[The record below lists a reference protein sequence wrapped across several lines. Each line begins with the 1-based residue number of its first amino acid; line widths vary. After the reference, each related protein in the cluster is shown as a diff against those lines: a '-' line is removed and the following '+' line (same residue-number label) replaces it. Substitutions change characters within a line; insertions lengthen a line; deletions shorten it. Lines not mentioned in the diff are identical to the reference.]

1 MDFGRISHW
10 VKAVGSLSDKF
21 RGTTVVYRPP
31 YWCGMFKIIFACICI
46 CIQHLR
52 SRFIDILNKLRLSQ
66 NVLNERHI
74 VPSDRF
80 CRHTCQS
87 GLLLSAWTS
96 RSRHVLSCQLTE
108 WLDDAE
114 LTGFELTS
122 KITKSPSE
130 PDLLLASI
138 LMGPKALQWAPIMA
152 HLSCTVLYAG
162 SWEASSS
169 GTTLELAVT
178 GIRPEYGA
186 IPTYQLM

>member
-1 MDFGRISHW
+1 LYIGRLTGAECS
-10 VKAVGSLSDKF
+10 KLDSLA
-21 RGTTVVYRPP
+21 YA
-31 YWCGMFKIIFACICI
+31 FALNIT
-46 CIQHLR
+46 R
-52 SRFIDILNKLRLSQ
+52 SCLIDIFDELCLSQ
-66 NVLNERHI
+66 NILHKRHI

-80 CRHTCQS
+80 CRHTRKS
-87 GLLLSAWTS
+87 SLLVSTWTS
-96 RSRHVLSCQLTE
+96 RSCHILNRQL
-108 WLDDAE
+108 AE
-114 LTGFELTS
+114 PKTNLNKLTGFELTS

-130 PDLLLASI
+130 PDLLLASTR
-138 LMGPKALQWAPIMA
+138 MGPKALQWAPIMA

>member
-1 MDFGRISHW
+1 LYIGRLASAECS
-10 VKAVGSLSDKF
+10 KLYSLA
-21 RGTTVVYRPP
+21 YA
-31 YWCGMFKIIFACICI
+31 FALSIT
-46 CIQHLR
+46 R
-52 SRFIDILNKLRLSQ
+52 SCFIDIFDELCLSQ
-66 NVLNERHI
+66 DILYKRHI

-87 GLLLSAWTS
+87 SLLVSVWTS
-96 RSRHVLSCQLTE
+96 RSCHILKRQL
-108 WLDDAE
+108 AE
-114 LTGFELTS
+114 LKTNLNKVTGFELTS

-130 PDLLLASI
+130 PDLLLASTR
-138 LMGPKALQWAPIMA
+138 MGPKALQWAPIMA